1 MNSKLADELRRV
13 FDDSYLPPRS
23 DLRARIGS
31 ILAPDQP
38 PRRSRAGRL
47 TASLA
52 VGTGTALV
60 IALVIA
66 VPRIIGSATAHR
78 SQPGAAAHTQTP
90 RPSPSVGVVPWIDTP
105 AGPEPTPT
113 PLPTPSSPPAGV
125 QACRSND
132 LIAHA
137 GQGGGGLGHYGVPL
151 IFTDRGAT
159 PCTLSGFPTSVR
171 FLDANGQRVTQ
182 YRVALADGGYLTS
195 YANAGVELA
204 PGIVSGGP
212 NDPVNGQS
220 YLLLQMDNPMCG
232 SAMVAV
238 VVVTLRDGGV
248 FRFDAPFGGTQVP
261 GCAPTQQYPVMVS
274 SFQQPGYQPTQITP
288 PSNLDVSISV
298 GSPAR
303 LGGTLDYTVTL
314 TNISGQTLFFTP
326 CPGYGEAIK
335 GVVVA
340 RYQLNCA
347 AVPSLGAGQSRT
359 FAMELPLMTAMAAAG
374 TYPLSWLIDGPYVQ
388 TLLNGA
394 DVVVNG

>member
-1 MNSKLADELRRV
+1 MNSKLADELRKV
-13 FDDSYLPPRS
+13 FDDAYLPPRS
-23 DLRARIGS
+23 DLRSRIGS

-47 TASLA
+47 AASLA
-52 VGTGTALV
+52 VGAGTALV

-66 VPRIIGSATAHR
+66 VPRIIGSATHR
-78 SQPGAAAHTQTP
+78 SQQGSAAHTPQA
-90 RPSPSVGVVPWIDTP
+90 GVVPWLDTP

-125 QACRSND
+125 QACRSSD
-132 LIAHA
+132 LIARA

-171 FLDANGQRVTQ
+171 FLGANGQRVTQ
-182 YRVALADGGYLTS
+182 YRVELADGGYISS
-195 YANAGVELA
+195 YANAGVELT
-204 PGIVSGGP
+204 PGIAVGGP

-220 YLLLQMDNPMCG
+220 YLLLQMDSPICG
-232 SAMVAV
+232 SASVAV
-238 VVVTLRDGGV
+238 VVVTLRDGGA
-248 FRFDAPFGGTQVP
+248 FRLDAPFGGAQVP

-288 PSNLDVSISV
+288 PSTLDVSISV
-298 GSPAR
+298 PAPAR

-314 TNISGQTLFFTP
+314 TNISGQTLYFTP

-340 RYQLNCA
+340 RYLLNCA

-359 FAMELPLMTAMAAAG
+359 FAMELPLTTAAAPAG

-394 DVVVNG
+394 DVMVTR